1 MKRRILVIGGLAAG
15 PSAAAKAKRVDPEAE
30 VVLFEQGEYISYGI
44 CEIPY
49 FVSNEIGD
57 ARKLVV
63 FTPVRLEK
71 EKGVTAN
78 VLQTV
83 EKILPSKKEIHIRNF
98 NDGTTQNERY
108 DKLIIATGSN
118 PKTLNIEGENCRNVF
133 AVKGLQEAYALK
145 KFIDEERPRRAVIV
159 GAGFIGLE
167 MADAFVRRG
176 IEVTMVHNGPMPM
189 SKLEEDGKKAGI
201 GRNPET
207 WRDISSEHKSG
218 LAWRRCK
225 RHSRCGRDSRHD
237 HRNRLCCCSRWS

>member
-1 MKRRILVIGGLAAG
+1 MGLRRGSAHPSIQKEARMKRRILVIGGLAAG

-108 DKLIIATGSN
+108 DKIN
-118 PKTLNIEGENCRNVF
+118 HCDR
-133 AVKGLQEAYALK
+133 
-145 KFIDEERPRRAVIV
+145 
-159 GAGFIGLE
+159 LE
-167 MADAFVRRG
+167 PQDSEHRRG
-176 IEVTMVHNGPMPM
+176 
-189 SKLEEDGKKAGI
+189 KL
-201 GRNPET
+201 
-207 WRDISSEHKSG
+207 
-218 LAWRRCK
+218 
-225 RHSRCGRDSRHD
+225 
-237 HRNRLCCCSRWS
+237 